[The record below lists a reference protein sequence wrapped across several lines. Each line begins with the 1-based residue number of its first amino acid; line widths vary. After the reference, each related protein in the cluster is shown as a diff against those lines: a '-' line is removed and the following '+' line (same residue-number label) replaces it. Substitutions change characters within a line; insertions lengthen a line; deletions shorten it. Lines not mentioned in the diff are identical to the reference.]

1 MKLPGRRVRLFR
13 LPFADA
19 PESRARLWKSMT
31 EHGLFVPADAP
42 QPLGAEFPLQVAFQ
56 GTGPAV
62 SGRVRVMEH
71 GVSGWVRGYF
81 VKFVALDEGSL
92 PLPVSARDELPS
104 QRHLPAVSSVDAPGA
119 DATGSADSWR
129 EEPTPVGIR
138 PRSTV
143 EGAPALHDYS
153 NVELLH
159 ARDPEAWQGG
169 LRPFDTF
176 GPYQLL
182 KRLGAGG
189 MAEVLLARRTMA
201 EGVDKLVAL
210 KLVFQ
215 EYARHP
221 RLSELFLTEARLSA
235 TLQHPNVIQVFDVGS
250 AAGRPFMAMEY
261 VHGCNGAD
269 LVERLRERGRPPPVA
284 LAVTL
289 AIGLGKALEY
299 LHDQRDLDGRP
310 LHLIHRDVSPGN
322 LLIGLHG
329 EVKLVDMGV
338 ASASIA
344 SGNDLLVVGKRTY
357 MAPEQAAGGRPEP
370 GWDIHGMG
378 LVLYELLTLHRAFGE
393 AAGSTQGAV
402 HLRPSRFNPQV
413 TPELER
419 LVQWA
424 TAPDP
429 KDRAPS
435 AQALRQALERMRA
448 TLPPFDVVQAMREL
462 FGESL
467 DRVQR
472 ETEALIGVARGRD
485 RPRGS
490 LRCRRWLGFVEQ
502 RIPGALKL
510 MVARHRQG
518 LRWGAMA
525 LTVLGTSSAAL
536 LWPVHAREAA
546 LGEHLVKADRLIA
559 VAKLSGAG
567 EDTALAQLQAA
578 RALGPE
584 DPRVRA
590 RLEAL
595 ADGFEL
601 LATEAAQR
609 GDVAEAVAHLR
620 AALEAAPERNV
631 PRMKLQFLEDEARR
645 ARSGWRKP

>member
-1 MKLPGRRVRLFR
+1 MKLARRRGRLFR

-42 QPLGAEFPLQVAFQ
+42 RPIGTEFPLQVAFQ
-56 GTGPAV
+56 GAEPAV

-81 VKFVALDEGSL
+81 VKFVALDAGSL
-92 PLPVSARDELPS
+92 PLPVSPRDE
-104 QRHLPAVSSVDAPGA
+104 RPAPPPPVAASDNVSGAGPTGDADG
-119 DATGSADSWR
+119 WR

-143 EGAPALHDYS
+143 EGAQVLHDYS
-153 NVELLH
+153 HVDVLH

-269 LVERLRERGRPPPVA
+269 LLDRLRQRGRPPPVA

-289 AIGLGKALEY
+289 AIELGKALEY
-299 LHDQRDLDGRP
+299 LHEQRDLDGRP
-310 LHLIHRDVSPGN
+310 LHLVHRDVSPGN

-344 SGNDLLVVGKRTY
+344 SGNDLLRVGKRAY

-378 LVLYELLTLHRAFGE
+378 RVLHELLTLHRALGDVTGTGHPE
-393 AAGSTQGAV
+393 GP
-402 HLRPSRFNPQV
+402 RPARFNPQV

-419 LVQWA
+419 LVRWA
-424 TAPDP
+424 TEPEP
-429 KDRAPS
+429 TRRAPS
-435 AQALRQALERMRA
+435 ARALRQALERVRA
-448 TLPPFDVVQAMREL
+448 TLPPFDLVQAMREL
-462 FGESL
+462 FGEPL
-467 DRVQR
+467 ERVQR

-485 RPRGS
+485 RPPRS
-490 LRCRRWLGFVEQ
+490 QRCRRWMGFVDQ
-502 RIPGALKL
+502 RFPVALRL
-510 MVARHRQG
+510 LAARHRQG
-518 LRWGAMA
+518 LRWGALA
-525 LTVLGTSSAAL
+525 LTVLAASSAAL
-536 LWPVHAREAA
+536 LWPLHARESA
-546 LGEHLVKADRLIA
+546 LGEHLLRADRLIA

-578 RALGPE
+578 RALRPG
-584 DPRVRA
+584 DPRVQQ

-595 ADGFEL
+595 ADGFEQ
-601 LATEAAQR
+601 LALEATQR

-620 AALEAAPERNV
+620 AALEAAPERSV
-631 PRMKLQFLEDEARR
+631 PRLKLQFLEDEARR
-645 ARSGWRKP
+645 APPGWRR

>member
-1 MKLPGRRVRLFR
+1 MKLPKRKGRLFR

-19 PESRARLWKSMT
+19 PESRARLWKSLT
-31 EHGLFVPADAP
+31 EHGLFVPEDTP
-42 QPLGAEFPLQVAFQ
+42 QPIGTEFPLRVAFQ
-56 GTGPAV
+56 GDGPAV

-81 VKFVALDEGSL
+81 VKFVALDADSL
-92 PLPVSARDELPS
+92 PLPLSPREPPAHAPVAAAPVSAPD
-104 QRHLPAVSSVDAPGA
+104 SVPG
-119 DATGSADSWR
+119 GSEDTWR

-143 EGAPALHDYS
+143 SGVSALNDYS
-153 NVELLH
+153 HLELLH

-169 LRPFDTF
+169 LRPFDAF

-182 KRLGAGG
+182 QRLGAGG

-261 VHGCNGAD
+261 VHGRNGAD
-269 LVERLRERGRPPPVA
+269 LLQALRQRGKPPPVA

-289 AIGLGKALEY
+289 AIELCKALEY
-299 LHDQRDLDGRP
+299 LHGQRDLDGRP
-310 LHLIHRDVSPGN
+310 LHLVHRDVSPGN
-322 LLIGLHG
+322 LLVGLHG

-344 SGNDLLVVGKRTY
+344 SGNDLLVVGKRAY

-370 GWDIHGMG
+370 AWDVHGLG
-378 LVLYELLTLHRAFGE
+378 LVLYELLTLHRASEVASGME
-393 AAGSTQGAV
+393 G
-402 HLRPSRFNPQV
+402 RPWVLKPSLFNPQV
-413 TPELER
+413 PPELEQ
-419 LVQWA
+419 LVRWA
-424 TAPDP
+424 TAPEP
-429 KDRAPS
+429 SARAPS
-435 AQALRQALERMRA
+435 AKVLRQALERVRS
-448 TLPPFDVVQAMREL
+448 TLPPFDLVQTMHEL

-467 DRVQR
+467 DRAR
-472 ETEALIGVARGRD
+472 HETEALMGVARGKD
-485 RPRGS
+485 RPHAFPGV
-490 LRCRRWLGFVEQ
+490 RRWRGAVEQ
-502 RIPGALKL
+502 RIPAAVKL
-510 MVARHRQG
+510 AVARHGRA
-518 LRWGAMA
+518 LRWGALT
-525 LTVLGTSSAAL
+525 LTVLCATGAAL
-536 LWPVHAREAA
+536 MWPLHSREAA
-546 LGEHLVKADRLIA
+546 LAGHLSRADRLIA

-578 RALGPE
+578 RTLRPE
-584 DPRVRA
+584 DPRVRT
-590 RLEAL
+590 RLAAL
-595 ADGFEL
+595 ADAFEQ
-601 LATEAAQR
+601 LAAEATQR
-609 GDVAEAVAHLR
+609 GDVTEAMAHLR
-620 AALEAAPERNV
+620 AALEAEPERSA
-631 PRMKLQFLEDEARR
+631 PRLRLRFLEEELRKAP
-645 ARSGWRKP
+645 SGWRVR

>member
-1 MKLPGRRVRLFR
+1 MKLPKRKGRLFR

-31 EHGLFVPADAP
+31 EHGLFVPEDTP
-42 QPLGAEFPLQVAFQ
+42 QPIGTEFALQVAFQ
-56 GTGPAV
+56 GDGPAV

-81 VKFVALDEGSL
+81 VKFVALDAGSL
-92 PLPVSARDELPS
+92 PLPLSPREPLA
-104 QRHLPAVSSVDAPGA
+104 PAAVGTPAAGTAAGVPGGNA
-119 DATGSADSWR
+119 ASWR

-143 EGAPALHDYS
+143 GGASALNDYS
-153 NVELLH
+153 HLELLH

-169 LRPFDTF
+169 LRPFDAF

-182 KRLGAGG
+182 QRLGTGG
-189 MAEVLLARRTMA
+189 MAEVILARRTMA

-261 VHGCNGAD
+261 VHGRNGAD
-269 LVERLRERGRPPPVA
+269 LVQALRQRGRPPPVA
-284 LAVTL
+284 LAVTV
-289 AIGLGKALEY
+289 AIELGKALEY
-299 LHDQRDLDGRP
+299 LHGQRDLDGRP
-310 LHLIHRDVSPGN
+310 LHLVHRDVSPGN
-322 LLIGLHG
+322 LLVGLHG

-344 SGNDLLVVGKRTY
+344 SGNDLLVVGKRAY
-357 MAPEQAAGGRPEP
+357 MAPEQIAGGRPEP
-370 GWDIHGMG
+370 AWDIHGMG
-378 LVLYELLTLHRAFGE
+378 LVLHELLTLHRASETASGTE
-393 AAGSTQGAV
+393 GPAG
-402 HLRPSRFNPQV
+402 LLKPSHFNSQV

-429 KDRAPS
+429 SSRAPS
-435 AQALRQALERMRA
+435 AKVLRHALERVRGA
-448 TLPPFDVVQAMREL
+448 LPPFDLVQTMHEL
-462 FGESL
+462 FGEAL
-467 DRVQR
+467 DRGRR
-472 ETEALIGVARGRD
+472 ETEVLMGAARGKD
-485 RPRGS
+485 RPHAFPRY
-490 LRCRRWLGFVEQ
+490 RRWRNAVEQ
-502 RIPGALKL
+502 RIPVAAKL
-510 MVARHRQG
+510 AVARHG
-518 LRWGAMA
+518 IALRWSALV
-525 LTVLGTSSAAL
+525 LTVLCATGAAL
-536 LWPVHAREAA
+536 MCPLRAREAE
-546 LGEHLVKADRLIA
+546 LGGHLSRADRLIA

-578 RALGPE
+578 RALRPE
-584 DPRVRA
+584 DPRVRS
-590 RLEAL
+590 RLAAL
-595 ADGFEL
+595 ADAFER
-601 LATEAAQR
+601 LAAEATQR
-609 GDVAEAVAHLR
+609 GDVTEAMAHLR
-620 AALEAAPERNV
+620 AALEAAPERSATRV
-631 PRMKLQFLEDEARR
+631 RLRLLEEELRKTP
-645 ARSGWRKP
+645 SGWRVR

>member
-1 MKLPGRRVRLFR
+1 MKLTRRRGRLFR

-42 QPLGAEFPLQVAFQ
+42 QPIGTEFPLQVAFH
-56 GTGPAV
+56 GAAPAV

-81 VKFVALDEGSL
+81 VKFVALDKGSL
-92 PLPVSARDELPS
+92 PLPVSARDERPTP
-104 QRHLPAVSSVDAPGA
+104 RPVEAPVDPPGA
-119 DATGSADSWR
+119 SAPASADSWR

-143 EGAPALHDYS
+143 EGAAALHDYS

-261 VHGCNGAD
+261 VPGCNGAD
-269 LVERLRERGRPPPVA
+269 LLERLRERGRPPPVA

-289 AIGLGKALEY
+289 AIELGKALEY

-310 LHLIHRDVSPGN
+310 LHLVHRDVSPGN

-344 SGNDLLVVGKRTY
+344 SGNDLLVVGKRAY

-378 LVLYELLTLHRAFGE
+378 LVLYELLTLQHAFGDVAE
-393 AAGSTQGAV
+393 AAERSGR
-402 HLRPSRFNPQV
+402 LRPSDFNPQV

-424 TAPDP
+424 TAPNP
-429 KDRAPS
+429 SGRAPS
-435 AQALRQALERMRA
+435 AQALRQALERVRA

-472 ETEALIGVARGRD
+472 ETEALIGIARGRD

-490 LRCRRWLGFVEQ
+490 QRCRRWWGFVDQ

-510 MVARHRQG
+510 MAARHRQE

-525 LTVLGTSSAAL
+525 LTVLVASGAAL
-536 LWPVHAREAA
+536 LWPLHAREAA
-546 LGEHLVKADRLIA
+546 LGEHLSKADRLIA

-578 RALGPE
+578 RALRPE

-601 LATEAAQR
+601 LATEASQR

-645 ARSGWRKP
+645 TTTGRRKR

>member
-1 MKLPGRRVRLFR
+1 MPKRKGRLFR

-31 EHGLFVPADAP
+31 EHGLFVPEDSP
-42 QPLGAEFPLQVAFQ
+42 QPIGTEFALQVAFQ
-56 GTGPAV
+56 GDGPAV

-81 VKFVALDEGSL
+81 VKFVELDPGSL
-92 PLPVSARDELPS
+92 PLPLSPRAPPVPATAGTPPAGAPVS
-104 QRHLPAVSSVDAPGA
+104 DAGV
-119 DATGSADSWR
+119 TEHSWR

-143 EGAPALHDYS
+143 SGASALNDYS
-153 NVELLH
+153 HLELLH

-182 KRLGAGG
+182 QRLGAGG

-201 EGVDKLVAL
+201 GGVDKLVAL

-235 TLQHPNVIQVFDVGS
+235 TLQHPNVIQVFDMGS

-261 VHGCNGAD
+261 VHGRNAAD
-269 LVERLRERGRPPPVA
+269 IVQELRQRGRTPPVA

-289 AIGLGKALEY
+289 AIELGKALEY
-299 LHDQRDLDGRP
+299 LHGQRDLDGRV
-310 LHLIHRDVSPGN
+310 LHLVHRDVSPGN
-322 LLIGLHG
+322 LLVGLHG

-344 SGNDLLVVGKRTY
+344 SGNDLLVVGKRAY

-370 GWDIHGMG
+370 AWDVYGMG
-378 LVLYELLTLHRAFGE
+378 LVLHELLTLHRASE
-393 AAGSTQGAV
+393 AIPGAEGRPWA
-402 HLRPSRFNPQV
+402 LRPSLLNPQV

-429 KDRAPS
+429 TARAPS
-435 AQALRQALERMRA
+435 AKVLRQALERVRS
-448 TLPPFDVVQAMREL
+448 TLPPFDLVQTMREL
-462 FGESL
+462 FGEAL
-467 DRVQR
+467 DRTRR
-472 ETEALIGVARGRD
+472 ETEALMGAARGRD
-485 RPRGS
+485 RPQAFPRY
-490 LRCRRWLGFVEQ
+490 RRWRFAVEQ
-502 RIPGALKL
+502 RIPVAARLA
-510 MVARHRQG
+510 VARNGRA
-518 LRWGAMA
+518 LRWGALA
-525 LTVLGTSSAAL
+525 LAVLCATGAAL
-536 LWPVHAREAA
+536 MWPLHAREMTLA
-546 LGEHLVKADRLIA
+546 GHLSRADRLIA
-559 VAKLSGAG
+559 VAKLTGAG
-567 EDTALAQLQAA
+567 EDTALAQLKAA
-578 RALGPE
+578 RALRPE
-584 DPRVRA
+584 DPRVRT
-590 RLEAL
+590 RLAAL
-595 ADGFEL
+595 ADAFERMAAE
-601 LATEAAQR
+601 ATQR
-609 GDVAEAVAHLR
+609 GDVTEAMAHLR
-620 AALEAAPERNV
+620 AAMEAAPERSA
-631 PRMKLQFLEDEARR
+631 PRVRLRFLEDELRKAP
-645 ARSGWRKP
+645 SGWRVR

>member
-1 MKLPGRRVRLFR
+1 
-13 LPFADA
+13 
-19 PESRARLWKSMT
+19 
-31 EHGLFVPADAP
+31 
-42 QPLGAEFPLQVAFQ
+42 
-56 GTGPAV
+56 
-62 SGRVRVMEH
+62 
-71 GVSGWVRGYF
+71 
-81 VKFVALDEGSL
+81 
-92 PLPVSARDELPS
+92 
-104 QRHLPAVSSVDAPGA
+104 
-119 DATGSADSWR
+119 
-129 EEPTPVGIR
+129 
-138 PRSTV
+138 
-143 EGAPALHDYS
+143 
-153 NVELLH
+153 
-159 ARDPEAWQGG
+159 DPEAWQGG

-269 LVERLRERGRPPPVA
+269 LMERLRERGRPPPVA

-289 AIGLGKALEY
+289 AIELGKALEY

-310 LHLIHRDVSPGN
+310 LHLVHRDVSPGN

-344 SGNDLLVVGKRTY
+344 SGNDLLVVGKRAY

-378 LVLYELLTLHRAFGE
+378 LVLYELLTLKRAFGE
-393 AAGSTQGAV
+393 VAEAEHAGR
-402 HLRPSRFNPQV
+402 LRPSRFNAQV

-419 LVQWA
+419 LVRWA
-424 TAPDP
+424 TAPEP

-435 AQALRQALERMRA
+435 AQALRQALERVRG

-490 LRCRRWLGFVEQ
+490 RRWLGFVER
-502 RIPGALKL
+502 RIPGALQL
-510 MVARHRQG
+510 MASRHHQG
-518 LRWGAMA
+518 LRWGALA
-525 LTVLGTSSAAL
+525 LTILGTSGAAL
-536 LWPVHAREAA
+536 LWPLHAREAA
-546 LGEHLVKADRLIA
+546 LGEHLVRADRLIA

-584 DPRVRA
+584 DPRVLA

-595 ADGFEL
+595 ADGFES
-601 LATEAAQR
+601 LATEAVQR

-620 AALEAAPERNV
+620 AALEAAPGRNV
-631 PRMKLQFLEDEARR
+631 PRMKLQSLEDEARR
-645 ARSGWRKP
+645 ASTGWRKP

>member
-1 MKLPGRRVRLFR
+1 MKLPKKKGRLFR

-31 EHGLFVPADAP
+31 EHGLFVPEDAP
-42 QPLGAEFPLQVAFQ
+42 QPIGTEFPLQVAFQ
-56 GTGPAV
+56 GAGPAV

-92 PLPVSARDELPS
+92 PLPLSPR
-104 QRHLPAVSSVDAPGA
+104 DAPPSAPPGTPPT
-119 DATGSADSWR
+119 DAPVPMAPGSEGCWR

-138 PRSTV
+138 PRSTAD
-143 EGAPALHDYS
+143 APSALNDYS
-153 NVELLH
+153 HLELLH

-169 LRPFDTF
+169 LRPFDAF

-182 KRLGAGG
+182 KRLGTGG

-250 AAGRPFMAMEY
+250 AAGRPFIAMEY
-261 VHGCNGAD
+261 VHGRNGAD
-269 LVERLRERGRPPPVA
+269 LLQRLRDRGRQPPVA
-284 LAVTL
+284 LAVSI
-289 AIGLGKALEY
+289 AIELGKALEY
-299 LHDQRDLDGRP
+299 LHGQRDLDGRP
-310 LHLIHRDVSPGN
+310 LHLVHRDVSPGN

-344 SGNDLLVVGKRTY
+344 SGNDLLVVGKRAY

-370 GWDIHGMG
+370 AWDIHGMG
-378 LVLYELLTLHRAFGE
+378 LVLHELLTLHRASEEPPGKE
-393 AAGSTQGAV
+393 GAPAGG
-402 HLRPSRFNPQV
+402 LRPSHFNPQV

-424 TAPDP
+424 TAPEP
-429 KDRAPS
+429 SGRAPS
-435 AQALRQALERMRA
+435 AKVLRQALERVRS
-448 TLPPFDVVQAMREL
+448 TLPPFDLEQTLREL
-462 FGESL
+462 FGEAL
-467 DRVQR
+467 DRSQR
-472 ETEALIGVARGRD
+472 ETETLIGIARGKD
-485 RPRGS
+485 RPHAFPRYH
-490 LRCRRWLGFVEQ
+490 RWLDAAAK
-502 RIPGALKL
+502 RIPGAVKL
-510 MVARHRQG
+510 AASRHVRA
-518 LRWGAMA
+518 LRWSA
-525 LTVLGTSSAAL
+525 LALALLVATGGAL
-536 LWPVHAREAA
+536 LWPLHAREREVAW
-546 LGEHLVKADRLIA
+546 HLTRADQLIA

-578 RALGPE
+578 RALRPE
-584 DPRVRA
+584 DPRVRT
-590 RLEAL
+590 RLAAL
-595 ADGFEL
+595 ADAFER
-601 LATEAAQR
+601 LAAEATQR
-609 GDVAEAVAHLR
+609 GDVAEAMAHLR
-620 AALEAAPERNV
+620 GALEAAPERSA
-631 PRMKLQFLEDEARR
+631 PRMRLRFLEGEVRR
-645 ARSGWRKP
+645 APSGWRGR